1 MKKITLVGITIG
13 LFLFFAIKAQAID
26 KTRIMNS
33 DGIISPTNP
42 LDISGTFTQAEG
54 TASETTLLLVKEL
67 LQNILD
73 ENDATETTLAQIKTL
88 QDLIADYT
96 KQLSDTINPDSRLV
110 TVTLFNTAKD
120 GSGTFYYPI
129 LDSDGKIMISG
140 SVGVESPL
148 AIYPE
153 VGYTYPVS
161 GTFWQGTQPVSIA
174 TMPSTPVTG
183 TFWQVTQPVS
193 ATDLDI
199 RDLTSVSDSVEA
211 KQSTPTDLKIQIF
224 GDDTTSAINTD
235 ANGDVQVDI
244 ATAPD
249 LSLTDLTYGATIV
262 NVTCADT
269 TLWYDYT
276 LPADTVGFITH
287 GRTGYDIKVSMDS
300 DGAAYWTMWAGESFP
315 PPMPI
320 RDGYI
325 AGTYYFNVPNKA
337 DFVIELYIQ
346 RKP

>member
-1 MKKITLVGITIG
+1 
-13 LFLFFAIKAQAID
+13 
-26 KTRIMNS
+26 
-33 DGIISPTNP
+33 
-42 LDISGTFTQAEG
+42 
-54 TASETTLLLVKEL
+54 
-67 LQNILD
+67 
-73 ENDATETTLAQIKTL
+73 
-88 QDLIADYT
+88 
-96 KQLSDTINPDSRLV
+96 
-110 TVTLFNTAKD
+110 
-120 GSGTFYYPI
+120 
-129 LDSDGKIMISG
+129 MISG

-249 LSLTDLTYGATIV
+249 LSLTDLTYSDTICE
-262 NVTCADT
+262 VTCADT
-269 TLWYDYT
+269 ATWYSVV
-276 LPADTVGFITH
+276 LPANTMAFTVH
-287 GRTGYDIKVSMDS
+287 ARTGYDVKVSKDS
-300 DGAAYWTMWAGESFP
+300 DGAAYWTCWAGESFP
-315 PPMPI
+315 PVPAV
-320 RDGYI
+320 REGYI
-325 AGTYYFNVPNKA
+325 SGTYYFNSSQAGV
-337 DFVIELYIQ
+337 VIELWVR
-346 RKP
+346 RKD